1 MEVLHTLKIVGI
13 AVLVFLSIL
22 FIIPLGAI
30 SSFLPAT
37 PAELPKEYEEVGRL
51 NEMDWTEF
59 IVYDTVRYDNDFKK
73 ATPWQTPFSF
83 LRVDYRLYEAATKKV
98 KDNKTGEIKEK
109 DYWKQVKSMHG
120 SSYSSIK
127 RILDDIGYNTKKS
140 NMTIPQVVGFFEDL
154 EEENEEVTYEDGT
167 KIEIEYDVLTIEDLI
182 DFMDNDHQ
190 LWAAQL
196 LSTIH
201 NLYGGVSDNEDYYL
215 PDGVVAFMCPSPTSR
230 NITSPFGY
238 RVHPVTK
245 VTAFHYGID
254 LSKSGGSYGEPV
266 VSVADGVVVEVNYS
280 NGIAGWNIRIKHQVE
295 GAEWQSRYL
304 HLSEIRVEKGDEVVQ
319 GQTIGAIGD
328 TGRVDG
334 PHLHFELKYKGGL
347 VDPARYVMN

>member
-1 MEVLHTLKIVGI
+1 MFNWKVIVSVALI
-13 AVLVFLSIL
+13 FLLLL
-22 FIIPLGAI
+22 FILPFGVI
-30 SSFLPAT
+30 SCFLPAT
-37 PAELPKEYEEVGRL
+37 PPDLPNEYMKVGRN

-59 IVYDTVRYDNDFKK
+59 IVYDTVRYDNDFQR
-73 ATPWQTPFSF
+73 AVPWQTPFSF
-83 LRVDYRLYEAATKKV
+83 LRVEYRVYEAATRKV
-98 KDNKTGEIKEK
+98 KDRETGEIKEK
-109 DYWKQVKSMHG
+109 DYWKHVKSMHG

-127 RILDDIGYNTKKS
+127 RILDDLEYNTKKS
-140 NMTIPQVVGFFEDL
+140 NMAIPQVIEFLKGV
-154 EEENEEVTYEDGT
+154 EEENEEITFEDGI
-167 KIEIEYDVLTIEDLI
+167 KIEVEYDVLTIEDLI
-182 DFMDNDHQ
+182 DSMDNDHQ

-201 NLYGGVSDNEDYYL
+201 NLYGGVPENEDYYL
-215 PDGVVAFMCPSPTSR
+215 PEGVVAFMCPSPTAK

-238 RVHPVTK
+238 RVHPVTGL
-245 VTAFHYGID
+245 TTFHYGID
-254 LSKSGGSYGEPV
+254 LSRSGGSYGEPV
-266 VSVADGVVVEVNYS
+266 VSVADGVVVEVCYS
-280 NGIAGWNIRIKHQVE
+280 GGVAGWYIRIKHQVE

-328 TGRVDG
+328 TGRVSG